1 MKLFR
6 WLFSNIILIAF
17 VLALSYAYVYW
28 DNLMD
33 KDTPVGS
40 AMAWLSE
47 EFEEVGGLFANLKVT
62 GDGPQTDSGKISE
75 DEITEMVALL
85 PQEVAES
92 APVLEQSAVVQPSGT
107 DRYVTPEIEQ
117 LLTHVSDDGVV
128 ADAPVEETKSTR
140 ELWIYARQSF
150 HRRDFENSINSYE
163 QLISKTPDNYDAY
176 GELGNV
182 YFNQGKIKLAASSYY
197 EAAAILVRLGQVERA
212 SSLMSMLSR
221 MDPDKA
227 EKLQELLSSARS

>member
-33 KDTPVGS
+33 KDTPVGR